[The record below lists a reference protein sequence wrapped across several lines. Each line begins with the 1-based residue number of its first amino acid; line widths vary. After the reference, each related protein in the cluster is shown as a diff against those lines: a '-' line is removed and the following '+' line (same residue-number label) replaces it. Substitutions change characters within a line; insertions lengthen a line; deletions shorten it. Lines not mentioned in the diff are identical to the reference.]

1 MIRKYNVR
9 WIVCLFLCLAM
20 VGCTN
25 DEIVQD
31 NDEEQRHKVQ
41 DKEDAL
47 DIDITSYGEEIG
59 FKLESPTKQTN
70 HTETSLDLKGSIE
83 KTDELNEHFIWV
95 IIEKNDKI
103 DVINDDQF
111 EYYIP
116 IKENK
121 FSEQINLHH
130 GKGDYQI
137 TVRLPSNDENEED
150 IYYDGAMFSVTNQ
163 SSDIERDIQ
172 YGKYGVEQDLT
183 LSKPVKGWNEMKE
196 TVLVEGTVSEEYKGD
211 LMLIE
216 IEKDG
221 ESKEMLIPVKD
232 NTFSREIPLYFGE
245 GHHLIRLRLLADD
258 GDDLFYESA
267 SFYVNNQ
274 SSKEFADMKQSSN
287 FFDSGINLETPGW
300 DVAATQNEKE
310 YSISGTI
317 DQDAPGADTVSHLIV
332 KVTQME
338 EEAESTYVIPVVD
351 YKFEGTAYFR
361 FGPGDYQVTINV
373 PAEEQKDPSVY
384 TFSSVLDIYHEVTTV
399 EDERGL
405 LPSRGI
411 ESDHPAIIKKA
422 EHITSG
428 IENDREKAKAI
439 YEFVSRHV
447 AYDVEKAEND
457 IFDIDDSAVATL
469 ELGTGICQD
478 YTFLTTAL
486 LRAVDIKSHYVEG
499 YAGERHAWVEANL
512 DGEWIEMDPTWG
524 AGYVQD
530 GQFHFQYN
538 EDYFDPEEEFLA
550 ETHTREGIMY

>member
-41 DKEDAL
+41 DKNEEL
-47 DIDITSYGEEIG
+47 DIDIYYYGEEIG
-59 FKLESPTKQTN
+59 FKLKNTNKQKN

-163 SSDIERDIQ
+163 TNDIERDIQ

-216 IEKDG
+216 IEKD
-221 ESKEMLIPVKD
+221 
-232 NTFSREIPLYFGE
+232 
-245 GHHLIRLRLLADD
+245 
-258 GDDLFYESA
+258 
-267 SFYVNNQ
+267 
-274 SSKEFADMKQSSN
+274 
-287 FFDSGINLETPGW
+287 
-300 DVAATQNEKE
+300 
-310 YSISGTI
+310 
-317 DQDAPGADTVSHLIV
+317 
-332 KVTQME
+332 
-338 EEAESTYVIPVVD
+338 
-351 YKFEGTAYFR
+351 
-361 FGPGDYQVTINV
+361 
-373 PAEEQKDPSVY
+373 
-384 TFSSVLDIYHEVTTV
+384 
-399 EDERGL
+399 
-405 LPSRGI
+405 
-411 ESDHPAIIKKA
+411 
-422 EHITSG
+422 
-428 IENDREKAKAI
+428 
-439 YEFVSRHV
+439 
-447 AYDVEKAEND
+447 
-457 IFDIDDSAVATL
+457 
-469 ELGTGICQD
+469 
-478 YTFLTTAL
+478 
-486 LRAVDIKSHYVEG
+486 
-499 YAGERHAWVEANL
+499 
-512 DGEWIEMDPTWG
+512 
-524 AGYVQD
+524 
-530 GQFHFQYN
+530 
-538 EDYFDPEEEFLA
+538 
-550 ETHTREGIMY
+550 